1 MRIVIFYEKPGC
13 VTNAK
18 QKAAL
23 REAGCSIIERDILSN
38 GMSESELGSFFVNLP
53 VEKWF
58 NMNAPQIKNAE
69 INPKTLDAATAMA
82 LLMQNPIL
90 IKRPLMIISKRKLC
104 GFNQWFVQRLLKTE
118 LSEKVPTYCSHIDTL
133 LNPTEEELCQLKQEQ

>member
-1 MRIVIFYEKPGC
+1 MKVVIFYEKPGC
-13 VTNAK
+13 ATNAK

-23 REAGCSIIERDILSN
+23 REAGCSVIERDILHN
-38 GMSESELGSFFVNLP
+38 GMSESDLASFFVNLP

-58 NMNAPQIKNAE
+58 NMSAPQIKNAE
-69 INPKTLDAATAMA
+69 INPKTLDATTAMA

-90 IKRPLMIISKRKLC
+90 IRRPLMIINKRKLC

-118 LSEKVPTYCSHIDTL
+118 LSEKVPVYCTHLELDLEAIDV
-133 LNPTEEELCQLKQEQ
+133 KH